1 MKKVVMICTIVFAVA
16 VAASGVPVT
25 IEFVNTTGDWHINQ
39 PGDPVDTISF
49 DQDIQVFRAMG
60 DTTDTVTGAYVH
72 ISDMVISGIPGGPY
86 SLSTGTLSITDSDTP
101 GGQTVTYLS
110 GTINGGD
117 LLPVGTIGVGYTLF
131 QADISNVTIDNP
143 IGSVALAVLE
153 NKGPDFHI
161 ALTGAI
167 AGFKNVLD
175 DRLPAEGSFSGAIT
189 VPEPATIALL
199 AAGGLLLYRRKGQR

>member
-1 MKKVVMICTIVFAVA
+1 M
-16 VAASGVPVT
+16 
-25 IEFVNTTGDWHINQ
+25 
-39 PGDPVDTISF
+39 
-49 DQDIQVFRAMG
+49 
-60 DTTDTVTGAYVH
+60 
-72 ISDMVISGIPGGPY
+72 
-86 SLSTGTLSITDSDTP
+86 
-101 GGQTVTYLS
+101 
-110 GTINGGD
+110 
-117 LLPVGTIGVGYTLF
+117 PVGTIGVGYTLF